1 MGRGRK
7 GLLDNLA
14 SLPWPVGLVAGAF
27 VFLLFRHLIPA
38 WLYAQDGPLTQAF
51 AQTNPFTSLAWIFFA
66 LCTMASLVSFLRAQR
81 NRQLLDTR
89 TGLESIAALGWRDFE
104 RLVGEAFRR
113 HGYVVEETGLG
124 GADGGIDLILRR
136 NGKRTLVQCKQWRQ
150 QKVPVNVVREMYGLL
165 AHHGADEVRIAT
177 IGGFTPDAAKF
188 AEGKPIALIDGAA
201 LLGMIRGVQV
211 GDVPFRHQ
219 PVGTVSNEVEVT
231 TSSVPE
237 CPRCGAEMVK
247 RKNRQSG
254 SVFWGCSV
262 YPMCRGVR

>member
-14 SLPWPVGLVAGAF
+14 SLPWPVGLAAGVFA
-27 VFLLFRHLIPA
+27 FLLFRYLIPA
-38 WLYAQDGPLTQAF
+38 GLSAQGGPLTQAF
-51 AQTNPFTSLAWIFFA
+51 AHTNPFTPLAWIFFA
-66 LCTMASLVSFLRAQR
+66 LCAMASLASFLRARR

-113 HGYVVEETGLG
+113 QGYVVEETGLG

-136 NGKRTLVQCKQWRQ
+136 NGKRTLVQCKQWRR

-165 AHHGADEVRIAT
+165 THHGADEVRIAT

-188 AEGKPIALIDGAA
+188 AEGKPIALIDGAV
-201 LLGMIRGVQV
+201 LLGMIRGVQG
-211 GDVPFRHQ
+211 GDVPLRHQ
-219 PVGTVSNEVEVT
+219 PAEAVSNEAKVAT
-231 TSSVPE
+231 ASMPE
-237 CPRCGAEMVK
+237 CPRCGGQMIE
-247 RKNRQSG
+247 RKNRQTG
-254 SVFWGCSV
+254 NTFWGCSK
-262 YPMCRGVR
+262 YPECRGVR

>member
-14 SLPWPVGLVAGAF
+14 SLPWPVGLAVGAF
-27 VFLLFRHLIPA
+27 AFLFFRYLIPA
-38 WLYAQDGPLTQAF
+38 GLSAQAF
-51 AQTNPFTSLAWIFFA
+51 AQTNPFTPLAWIFLA
-66 LCTMASLVSFLRAQR
+66 LCAMASLVSYLRVRR
-81 NRQLLDTR
+81 NRKLLDTR

-113 HGYVVEETGLG
+113 QGYVVEETGLG
-124 GADGGIDLILRR
+124 GADGGIDLILRC

-165 AHHGADEVRIAT
+165 SHHGADEVRIAT
-177 IGGFTPDAAKF
+177 IGGFTPDAARF

-201 LLGMIRGVQV
+201 LLGMIRVVQV
-211 GDVPFRHQ
+211 GDAPLQRQ
-219 PVGTVSNEVEVT
+219 PVEAVSSKAEAT
-231 TSSVPE
+231 ISSVPE
-237 CPRCGAEMVK
+237 CPRCGVQMVE

-254 SVFWGCSV
+254 SVFWGCSA
-262 YPMCRGVR
+262 YPRCRGGR